1 MNCVPYLIAILACL
15 GSLMISLIILVII
28 KHRKAIARWWKKYNV
43 WKFIVNVFL
52 PFTIP
57 FVVTIVLSPWENMK
71 EDILRDPLFW
81 FLIFACIVA
90 FINLIFQ
97 LRFWI
102 KENKDKKLEWKNK
115 AAHRAYYNL
124 YDVIKQKNTE
134 YGITALNDGKGKKT
148 IPPEMIPYDVFDHI
162 RQICRTFKKAVAE
175 IAGIDTVHIT
185 VSFIYRYTAKG
196 VNDKKWKWVIGKDS
210 GLKHSLTDFTNQ
222 DESLFHYLINTNCS
236 LVFFND
242 KKEAA
247 EHCSYYFSYKDRLHN
262 NDGSVFASKLTFSN
276 NAETCCEGIIFITTY
291 AEKFVRDNSEVTPEE
306 FKKLLIDEIFPCY
319 KNLLKNELAMLYF
332 KHKDDPKVTQ
342 QSSSAKTTTNC
353 SCEVIKKK
361 KRFRRISR

>member
-1 MNCVPYLIAILACL
+1 MKCLPLLIAILACL
-15 GSLMISLIILVII
+15 GVLMISLLMAVII

-57 FVVTIVLSPWENMK
+57 FVVTIVLSPWEKMEGN
-71 EDILRDPLFW
+71 ILQNPLFW
-81 FLIFACIVA
+81 FLVFACIAAV
-90 FINLIFQ
+90 INLIFQ

-134 YGITALNDGKGKKT
+134 YGITALNNGNGKKT

-185 VSFIYRYTAKG
+185 VSFIYHYTAE
-196 VNDKKWKWVIGKDS
+196 DIEDQAWKWVIGKDS

-306 FKKLLIDEIFPCY
+306 FKKLLVDEIFPCY

-332 KHKDDPKVTQ
+332 KHKDDPKVIKHTTVTQ
-342 QSSSAKTTTNC
+342 TTHC
-353 SCEVIKKK
+353 SCEVTKRKKWFKRTIK
-361 KRFRRISR
+361 

>member
-1 MNCVPYLIAILACL
+1 MKCLPLLIAILACL
-15 GSLMISLIILVII
+15 GVLMISLLMAVII
-28 KHRKAIARWWKKYNV
+28 KHRKAIAHWWKKYSIG
-43 WKFIVNVFL
+43 KFVVNVIL
-52 PFTIP
+52 PFLIP
-57 FVVTIVLSPWENMK
+57 FVITLVLTIFEPEFDVSFTNG
-71 EDILRDPLFW
+71 ILW
-81 FLIFACIVA
+81 FLIAMCVLSLV
-90 FINLIFQ
+90 NLVFQ

-134 YGITALNDGKGKKT
+134 YGITALNNGNGKKS

-185 VSFIYRYTAKG
+185 VSFIYCYTAKG
-196 VNDKKWKWVIGKDS
+196 VNDKNWKWVIGKDS

-306 FKKLLIDEIFPCY
+306 FKKLLVDEIFPCY

-332 KHKDDPKVTQ
+332 KHKDDPKVIKRTTVTQ
-342 QSSSAKTTTNC
+342 TTHC
-353 SCEVIKKK
+353 SCEVTKKK
-361 KRFRRISR
+361 KWFKRTMK

>member
-1 MNCVPYLIAILACL
+1 MKCLPLLIAILACL
-15 GSLMISLIILVII
+15 VVLMISLLMTVVI

-57 FVVTIVLSPWENMK
+57 FVVTIVLSPWDKMK
-71 EDILRDPLFW
+71 EDILRDALFW

-90 FINLIFQ
+90 FVNLIFQ

-134 YGITALNDGKGKKT
+134 YGITALNNGNGKKA
-148 IPPEMIPYDVFDHI
+148 IPSEMIPYDVFDHI

-185 VSFIYRYTAKG
+185 VSFIYHYTAK
-196 VNDKKWKWVIGKDS
+196 DIKDQDWKWVIGKDS
-210 GLKHSLTDFTNQ
+210 GFKHTLTTFTKQ
-222 DESLFHYLINTNCS
+222 DESLFQYLINNNNCS
-236 LVFFND
+236 LLFFND
-242 KKEAA
+242 KKDAA
-247 EHCSYYFSYKDRLHN
+247 DQCSYYFSYKDKLHN
-262 NDGSVFASKLTFSN
+262 NEGSVFASKLAFSN

-291 AEKFVRDNSEVTPEE
+291 AEKFVRDDSEVTPEE
-306 FKKLLIDEIFPCY
+306 FKKLLVDEIFPCY

-332 KHKDDPKVTQ
+332 KHKDDPKVIKHTTVTQ
-342 QSSSAKTTTNC
+342 TTHC
-353 SCEVIKKK
+353 SCEVTKNKKWFKRTIK
-361 KRFRRISR
+361 